1 MHLINLSSARAVGAC
16 SVLAATL
23 FSLPMLSRAEDPP
36 VATTRPRVGLV
47 LAGGGAKGG
56 AHVGVLKVLEELRV
70 PVDCIAGTSMG
81 ALVGGGYASG
91 LPAKELEKFVTGI
104 DWKKVVGSQGRREFE
119 PMEQKRA
126 GATYSNSLE
135 LGITADGVRG
145 PAGLVST
152 SYVDDLLRSYVA
164 GARLETD
171 FNKLPIPYRAVATD
185 METGAMVILDSG
197 DLATAMRASMA
208 IPGAFAPV
216 VMGDKILSDGG
227 LVRNIPVDVARN
239 LCADVVIVAN
249 LVEPAA
255 DPKRLRSATQLLSRA
270 MDVLFEVNENLQLQS
285 LRPTDVLINIEMGS
299 ITTSDFERV
308 PETVPLGESATRAMA
323 GALARYALPEAEYL
337 AWRKSVTASQQIEV
351 RLAGVRFEG
360 LKRVNPDYLARSARL
375 KAGDVVDAAAISKE
389 AERMSALQDFDSV
402 GYRLDGDRQ
411 SPTLTWLPH
420 EKDWG
425 PNYLTFDIGA
435 YASQDGDLRFALY
448 GRHVRT
454 WVNSL
459 GAQWRNEA
467 QVGGQTLLST
477 SFFQPLDV
485 AQRVFVEPRVF
496 YSRSVEDVFREDER
510 IARYEFQDL
519 GARFDA
525 GVNVGSNAQARI
537 GYVYDSRKVDV
548 DIGSPLLP
556 EITPVDAG
564 IAATLEFDSRDTA
577 FSPTRGLVAA
587 LEYFQADRSLGA
599 DRDWERVELGIG
611 AALPLRRD
619 VLWLTLA
626 GGTDL
631 DGDLPA
637 DRMFALGGPGSFPG
651 LEVGE
656 LRVGKYWTANTSY
669 LWKIKDVMTVRNLAL
684 YFGTGLSV
692 GGIDDRLDGGET
704 GEIYGGSVFLTG
716 RTRIGPLTVGLGATT
731 TDSWSLWLSVGRPVG
746 YGTILDKGLFR

>member
-1 MHLINLSSARAVGAC
+1 
-16 SVLAATL
+16 
-23 FSLPMLSRAEDPP
+23 
-36 VATTRPRVGLV
+36 
-47 LAGGGAKGG
+47 
-56 AHVGVLKVLEELRV
+56 
-70 PVDCIAGTSMG
+70 
-81 ALVGGGYASG
+81 
-91 LPAKELEKFVTGI
+91 
-104 DWKKVVGSQGRREFE
+104 
-119 PMEQKRA
+119 
-126 GATYSNSLE
+126 
-135 LGITADGVRG
+135 
-145 PAGLVST
+145 
-152 SYVDDLLRSYVA
+152 
-164 GARLETD
+164 
-171 FNKLPIPYRAVATD
+171 
-185 METGAMVILDSG
+185 
-197 DLATAMRASMA
+197 
-208 IPGAFAPV
+208 
-216 VMGDKILSDGG
+216 
-227 LVRNIPVDVARN
+227 
-239 LCADVVIVAN
+239 
-249 LVEPAA
+249 
-255 DPKRLRSATQLLSRA
+255 
-270 MDVLFEVNENLQLQS
+270 
-285 LRPTDVLINIEMGS
+285 
-299 ITTSDFERV
+299 
-308 PETVPLGESATRAMA
+308 
-323 GALARYALPEAEYL
+323 
-337 AWRKSVTASQQIEV
+337 
-351 RLAGVRFEG
+351 
-360 LKRVNPDYLARSARL
+360 
-375 KAGDVVDAAAISKE
+375 
-389 AERMSALQDFDSV
+389 MSALQDFDSV

-496 YSRSVEDVFREDER
+496 YSRSIEDVFREDER

-556 EITPVDAG
+556 EISPVDAG
-564 IAATLEFDSRDTA
+564 MAATLEFDSRDTA

-587 LEYFQADRSLGA
+587 LEYFQAARSLGA

>member
-1 MHLINLSSARAVGAC
+1 
-16 SVLAATL
+16 
-23 FSLPMLSRAEDPP
+23 MLSRAEDPP

-126 GATYSNSLE
+126 GATYSNNLE
-135 LGITADGVRG
+135 LGITADGVTG

-485 AQRVFVEPRVF
+485 AQRVVVEPRVF
-496 YSRSVEDVFREDER
+496 YSRSIEDVFREDER

-525 GVNVGSNAQARI
+525 GVNVGNNAQARI

-556 EITPVDAG
+556 EISPVDAG
-564 IAATLEFDSRDTA
+564 MAATLEFDSRDTA

-587 LEYFQADRSLGA
+587 LEYFQAARSLGA

>member
-1 MHLINLSSARAVGAC
+1 
-16 SVLAATL
+16 
-23 FSLPMLSRAEDPP
+23 MLSRAEDPP

-308 PETVPLGESATRAMA
+308 PDTVPLGESATRAMA

-556 EITPVDAG
+556 EISPVDAG
-564 IAATLEFDSRDTA
+564 MAATLEFDSRDTA